1 MCQINLYLT
10 QVYLGSDLWV
20 RMSLKDLFQT
30 RSKIFHNDQVGK
42 NAPGRVYDDDDDDDD
57 NVMIPSE
64 RNLLVFS
71 EAGLSLK
78 EER

>member
-42 NAPGRVYDDDDDDDD
+42 NAPGRVYDDDD

>member
-1 MCQINLYLT
+1 MCQTNLYLT

-20 RMSLKDLFQT
+20 QMSLKDLFQT
-30 RSKIFHNDQVGK
+30 QSKIFHNYQVGK
-42 NAPGRVYDDDDDDDD
+42 NAPGRVYDDDDD
-57 NVMIPSE
+57 NVMIPAE

-71 EAGLSLK
+71 EAGLSLR